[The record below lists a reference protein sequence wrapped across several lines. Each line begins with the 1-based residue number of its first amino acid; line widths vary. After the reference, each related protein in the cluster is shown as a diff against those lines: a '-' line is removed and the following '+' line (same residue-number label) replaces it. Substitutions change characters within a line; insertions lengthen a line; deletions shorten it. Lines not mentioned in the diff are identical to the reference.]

1 MADNNEQIELA
12 DLLSE
17 TMKATI
23 EADRQASEKYYE
35 VLRSYA
41 FKSASDGEETATQ
54 AGAQALEMVSFRIGN
69 GDMRQEVSIPKLS
82 LMPLPLLHIEEASFE
97 LNGEM
102 SSTMEEKKQSM
113 QKPVKKG
120 PVLRY
125 RLLGTRLPSSGTTT
139 QTGTNNTATNVRIT
153 VKMRQ
158 GDLPNGLVQM
168 LQAVGNSMNVKKIND
183 KTKEE
188 K

>member
-120 PVLRY
+120 RCCA
-125 RLLGTRLPSSGTTT
+125 
-139 QTGTNNTATNVRIT
+139 TGYSTPGFRRPAQRHRPERTIP
-153 VKMRQ
+153 
-158 GDLPNGLVQM
+158 LQM
-168 LQAVGNSMNVKKIND
+168 YASP
-183 KTKEE
+183 
-188 K
+188 